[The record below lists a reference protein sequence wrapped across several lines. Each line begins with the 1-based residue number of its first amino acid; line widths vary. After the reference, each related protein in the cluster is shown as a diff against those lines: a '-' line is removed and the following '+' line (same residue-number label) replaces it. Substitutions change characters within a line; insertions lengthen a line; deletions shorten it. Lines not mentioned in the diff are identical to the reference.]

1 MFNCSCCKY
10 TSNKKYNLTRHVL
23 SNHKKNKISNDNVN
37 IKCDEYIYLFQER
50 EFIKTNEPIYKI
62 GKTKQPCL
70 TRLKNYPNG
79 TLLLFQIKCNDC
91 DKYEKLL
98 ISIFKEK
105 FIQIKNLGYEY
116 FMGNYFEMIVII
128 YDLIWN
134 EDIKNGI
141 NDNDK
146 IYNKNAIT
154 DNKCSKCNKILS
166 SKQYLEKHLLICKG
180 VLNPLECYLC
190 HKILANRGSKSTH
203 LKKCKGILINEPSTE
218 LTNNN
223 TIINNTV
230 INNNINNGVINN
242 TSNIT
247 NIIIFD
253 PLKPYGTTLKT
264 DHINLEFI
272 SKLLKIKEKDALT
285 LYTKKLL
292 DNPENRCI
300 KKTNLRSIYSQI
312 HIGDNKWDCCY
323 DNDIYPKFISEIS
336 NCLRKLLLSQNLNI
350 EVINKLIEFIDYM
363 AEDGY
368 CNDDD
373 KCDEIKR
380 QYKEQIKKTKI
391 IIYNLRDLMKD

>member
-1 MFNCSCCKY
+1 MFNCSCCEYK
-10 TSNKKYNLTRHVL
+10 SNKKYNLTRHMV
-23 SNHKKNKISNDNVN
+23 SKHNNAKDKNDTIIHRNATIYNKNDT
-37 IKCDEYIYLFQER
+37 ITHR
-50 EFIKTNEPIYKI
+50 
-62 GKTKQPCL
+62 
-70 TRLKNYPNG
+70 
-79 TLLLFQIKCNDC
+79 NDT
-91 DKYEKLL
+91 
-98 ISIFKEK
+98 
-105 FIQIKNLGYEY
+105 
-116 FMGNYFEMIVII
+116 
-128 YDLIWN
+128 
-134 EDIKNGI
+134 
-141 NDNDK
+141 

>member
-1 MFNCSCCKY
+1 MFNCSCCEYK
-10 TSNKKYNLTRHVL
+10 SNKKYNLSRHMMTK
-23 SNHKKNKISNDNVN
+23 HKNEKDKNDTI
-37 IKCDEYIYLFQER
+37 
-50 EFIKTNEPIYKI
+50 TH
-62 GKTKQPCL
+62 
-70 TRLKNYPNG
+70 
-79 TLLLFQIKCNDC
+79 
-91 DKYEKLL
+91 
-98 ISIFKEK
+98 
-105 FIQIKNLGYEY
+105 
-116 FMGNYFEMIVII
+116 
-128 YDLIWN
+128 
-134 EDIKNGI
+134 I
-141 NDNDK
+141 NDTIYNKNDTIIHRNDT

-180 VLNPLECYLC
+180 VSNSLECHLC

-203 LKKCKGILINEPSTE
+203 LKKCKGILIKEP
-218 LTNNN
+218 LTNNNCIINNN
-223 TIINNTV
+223 TIINN
-230 INNNINNGVINN
+230 NINNGIINN

-336 NCLRKLLLSQNLNI
+336 NCLGNLLLSKNLNRKI
-350 EVINKLIEFIDYM
+350 INKLIEFIDYM

>member
-1 MFNCSCCKY
+1 MFNCSCCEY
-10 TSNKKYNLTRHVL
+10 ISNKKYNLTRHMVSKHKNENC
-23 SNHKKNKISNDNVN
+23 SNSTNNCSNS
-37 IKCDEYIYLFQER
+37 
-50 EFIKTNEPIYKI
+50 TNNCSNSTNNCSNSII
-62 GKTKQPCL
+62 
-70 TRLKNYPNG
+70 
-79 TLLLFQIKCNDC
+79 DC
-91 DKYEKLL
+91 
-98 ISIFKEK
+98 S
-105 FIQIKNLGYEY
+105 NST
-116 FMGNYFEMIVII
+116 
-128 YDLIWN
+128 
-134 EDIKNGI
+134 I
-141 NDNDK
+141 N
-146 IYNKNAIT
+146 
-154 DNKCSKCNKILS
+154 NKCSKCNKILS
-166 SKQYLEKHLLICKG
+166 SKRNLEKHLLVCKG
-180 VLNPLECYLC
+180 VVNPLECYLC
-190 HKILANRGSKSTH
+190 HKILANSGSKSRH
-203 LKKCKGILINEPSTE
+203 LKRCKELLINEPSTE
-218 LTNNN
+218 LALTNNN
-223 TIINNTV
+223 TIINNNTV

-285 LYTKKLL
+285 LYTKKIL

-336 NCLRKLLLSQNLNI
+336 NCLGDLLLSKNLNRK
-350 EVINKLIEFIDYM
+350 VINKLIEFIDYM